1 MIQDSQNYRVT
12 QLIPSLLEKEDIQGY
27 INILPGEE
35 LKEYVRACLAKAE
48 YKLTKEDM
56 LVCEVMCD
64 LAILRGQIQPR
75 LVNRDTNEIQYVPT
89 DVLATMLVAALI
101 RNTYYD
107 EKHPITSLFKAR
119 EELYDL
125 GKDPNTF
132 ASGRTLNDQTLQQIF
147 QCVEAQLGPLTPVE
161 TAAPVMRSPQE
172 DFSTAIFIAK
182 NIKLWSR

>member
-1 MIQDSQNYRVT
+1 MIQDSQKYRIT
-12 QLIPSLLEKEDIQGY
+12 QLIPSLLEKKDIQGY
-27 INILPGEE
+27 VNILPGEE
-35 LKEYVRACLAKAE
+35 LKEYVRACLAKADYLITE
-48 YKLTKEDM
+48 EDM

-75 LVNRDTNEIQYVPT
+75 LSRETNEIEYVPT

-101 RNTYYD
+101 RNTYFD
-107 EKHPITSLFKAR
+107 EEHPVTSLFKAR
-119 EELYDL
+119 EELYEL

-132 ASGRTLNDQTLQQIF
+132 TSGRVLNDQTLQQIF